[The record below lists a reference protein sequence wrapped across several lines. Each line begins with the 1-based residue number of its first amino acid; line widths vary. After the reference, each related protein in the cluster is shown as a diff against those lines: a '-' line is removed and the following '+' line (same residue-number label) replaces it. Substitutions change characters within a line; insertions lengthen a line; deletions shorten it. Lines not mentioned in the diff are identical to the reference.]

1 MSIIRRFAGT
11 RLSIVAVVAVLGA
24 QAVDARLPQ
33 REPPRGTGVPGRA
46 EADARVEADRALQ
59 FRRVQQQ
66 DEHGDVP
73 ADGLIRAKR
82 HVDQMR
88 RTSPVKWT
96 WLGPGNT
103 GLAQFYG
110 AAGNSLSG
118 TIVGGTKDSG
128 TLRYTRANGTQAYTR
143 TLGGDGGQVASD
155 PDDPDYFYGEYPGL
169 GIFRSSNGGESP
181 EIFFGGAIPD
191 FNGNSLFIAPFILDA
206 NNPNTLLAG
215 GMSLWRTND
224 AKFGQPPSFTSIKGP
239 IGSYV
244 SAIAIAP
251 GNSEICWVG
260 YQNGDVYNATDCTAA
275 FPTWTRVDT
284 NGAGLPNRMV
294 LRLTIDPTDPSGNRV
309 YAAFGGFRPGNLWK
323 TANGGASWSGV
334 SGAGAASLPAAPV
347 HDLEIHPSASN
358 RLYAATEIG
367 VFTSQDAGVT
377 WQPPQDGPADVIVSE
392 LFWMGRDLVAATFG
406 RGLYKTAVDDVI
418 DTKSVSGS
426 HAIDPAAT
434 EAAAAALL
442 FSDDME
448 SGADGW
454 SAQPPWAITSESAHS
469 PNNAWS
475 DSPGGSYGPNLNVS
489 VLTPVIDLTSAT
501 SPELT
506 FWHKREFAADGF
518 DSGQVWATTD
528 LGSTYTLLATYT
540 GTDLEWSLAT
550 IDLSAYAGVPSL
562 RVAFQVQSDADLT
575 GDGWY
580 VDDVAVNNVPPSP
593 FGKSQPADGSTDLP
607 IPQGLGLTWHE
618 STGATSY
625 GYCYDTVNN
634 DTCDTPWHDAGTST
648 VAGVSDLARGATY
661 FWHVRARRGLAVV
674 EADSGM
680 WWTFSTSGD
689 VTPPTVTAK
698 TPANGATGVGTATVV
713 TATFSEAID
722 DFTVFFGGFRLRD
735 PSDAVVNANVTYNRD
750 TFVATLTPTAPLAPS
765 TTYTATVSQV
775 VKDMA
780 GNALA
785 SPVVLVL
792 HDPRTR
798 DAGPDDRWQL
808 RRFGRPQFPERLE
821 GDDHGRRRGPID
833 VRVRG
838 RRRFSAREPAIPARH
853 LLDRS
858 GRPGTLVA
866 RFRRRHARGQ
876 RVEHAPIGAPLAG
889 NTSYWLMFNTNGRTA
904 SVNNMRYNVGAAG
917 RGAYSTSSV
926 PFGTWPAAFPPSTST
941 KFVYSL
947 YATLGP
953 GSGMWD

>member
-1 MSIIRRFAGT
+1 M
-11 RLSIVAVVAVLGA
+11 
-24 QAVDARLPQ
+24 
-33 REPPRGTGVPGRA
+33 
-46 EADARVEADRALQ
+46 Q

-88 RTSPVKWT
+88 RMSPVKWT

-103 GLAQFYG
+103 GVAQFYG
-110 AAGNSLSG
+110 AAGNALSG
-118 TIVGGTKDSG
+118 TIVGGTKDTG

-143 TLGGDGGQVASD
+143 MLGGDGGQVASD

-181 EIFFGGAIPD
+181 EIFFGDAIPD
-191 FNGNSLFIAPFILDA
+191 FNGHSLFIAPFILDA

-251 GNSEICWVG
+251 GNSAICWVG

-275 FPTWTRVDT
+275 SPTWTRVDT

-323 TANGGASWSGV
+323 TTNGGASWSGV
-334 SGAGAASLPAAPV
+334 SGAGVASLPAAPV
-347 HDLEIHPSASN
+347 HDLEIHPSTSN

-406 RGLYKTAVDDVI
+406 RGLYKTAVDDNI

-434 EAAAAALL
+434 EAAAAAML

-469 PNNAWS
+469 PDHAWS
-475 DSPGGSYGPNLNVS
+475 DSPGGAYGPNLNVS
-489 VLTPVIDLTSAT
+489 LLTPVIDLTSAT

-506 FWHKREFAADGF
+506 FWHKRQFAADGF

-540 GTDLEWSLAT
+540 GTDLEWSQAT

-593 FGKSQPADGSTDLP
+593 FGKSQPANGSTDLP

-625 GYCYDTVNN
+625 D
-634 DTCDTPWHDAGTST
+634 
-648 VAGVSDLARGATY
+648 DLLRHREQR
-661 FWHVRARRGLAVV
+661 HVRHPVARRGHVNRCRCVRPGKRRDLLLAGAGAPRPRSCRSRQRHVV
-674 EADSGM
+674 
-680 WWTFSTSGD
+680 D
-689 VTPPTVTAK
+689 VL
-698 TPANGATGVGTATVV
+698 
-713 TATFSEAID
+713 D
-722 DFTVFFGGFRLRD
+722 QRR
-735 PSDAVVNANVTYNRD
+735 
-750 TFVATLTPTAPLAPS
+750 
-765 TTYTATVSQV
+765 
-775 VKDMA
+775 
-780 GNALA
+780 
-785 SPVVLVL
+785 
-792 HDPRTR
+792 R
-798 DAGPDDRWQL
+798 DAADGDCQDTGQRGNGRQHGNGGDGHLQRSDR
-808 RRFGRPQFPERLE
+808 RL
-821 GDDHGRRRGPID
+821 HGVLWRLQAARSRQRRRE
-833 VRVRG
+833 
-838 RRRFSAREPAIPARH
+838 RECH
-853 LLDRS
+853 VQS
-858 GRPGTLVA
+858 GHV
-866 RFRRRHARGQ
+866 RRHAD
-876 RVEHAPIGAPLAG
+876 AIGAARPVDDLHG
-889 NTSYWLMFNTNGRTA
+889 HRFTGGEGHGRQRRWR
-904 SVNNMRYNVGAAG
+904 VP
-917 RGAYSTSSV
+917 SSG
-926 PFGTWPAAFPPSTST
+926 PSRPAHP
-941 KFVYSL
+941 
-947 YATLGP
+947 
-953 GSGMWD
+953 